1 MTFVRRSTPSQ
12 SLPKNR
18 WAERREDYA
27 LRYVPERY
35 RQWGWASLTGVMV
48 GVATAMFFLA
58 WGGQLITSYG
68 TIDLFYGML
77 FGTVFIGG
85 LAFIFATIASRT
97 GLDSDLITRGAGFG
111 FLGSAITSLIYSF
124 NFLMFFAFEG
134 TIMATAI
141 HSWWPV
147 IPNGLIYIAI
157 GFVFLPLTWWG
168 ITVINWL
175 MWVTI
180 PIYLGLLAW
189 AIILAATNGVHVS
202 FWSYQPAHPVDT
214 AAGPAILQV
223 LAAVMALI
231 SQATIAADI
240 GRFIPRGKNVRGAIA
255 VGFISQLITFLFLT
269 MLGGWFTLRL
279 GHSTNPGSYLTKLL
293 GIWGVLLVVIT
304 QIRINVSNVYSGS
317 LAYTNFF
324 CRVFHYTPGR
334 HYWVVLTAILGTLL
348 MFGGIFTHLIAVLT
362 FEGVFVMAWVMTIVA
377 DITINKLIL
386 GVSPKKYLYKRAQL
400 YRFNPVGVG
409 AMLLALA
416 ISLPFAL
423 GFDGAFGKSLAPFIS
438 GAVAFAFA
446 PIIAVITKG
455 KYYVASTVGRDIIDD
470 DHSYS
475 ARMTCDSGDH
485 DSTTECVKC
494 TDRFDSREFVQCPFL
509 RGPICSVCC
518 SSEARCGEMCK
529 GDALNGR

>member
-1 MTFVRRSTPSQ
+1 MRFDSTQVSEN
-12 SLPKNR
+12 SSRATR

-58 WGGQLITSYG
+58 WGGELITAYG
-68 TIDLFYGML
+68 TTDLLLGML
-77 FGTVFIGG
+77 FGTICIGG

-141 HSWWPV
+141 HAWWPH
-147 IPNGLIYIAI
+147 IPEGLIYVVI
-157 GFVFLPLTWWG
+157 GLVFLPLSWWG
-168 ITVINWL
+168 ITVMNWL
-175 MWVTI
+175 MWATI

-189 AIILAATNGVHVS
+189 AIVLAGTNGAHVS
-202 FWSYQPAHPVDT
+202 FWSYHPLHPVST

-231 SQATIAADI
+231 SQSTIAADI
-240 GRFIPRGKNVRGAIA
+240 GRFIPRGKNIRGAIA
-255 VGFISQLITFLFLT
+255 VGFISQLITFLVLT
-269 MLGGWFTLRL
+269 MLGGWLTLRL
-279 GHSTNPGSYLTKLL
+279 GNSTNPGAYLTKLL
-293 GIWGVLLVVIT
+293 GVWGVTLVIIT
-304 QIRINVSNVYSGS
+304 QLRINVSNVYSGS

-334 HYWVVLTAILGTLL
+334 HYWVVLTAVLGTLL
-348 MFGGIFTHLIAVLT
+348 MFGGIFTHLLTVLT
-362 FEGVFVMAWVMTIVA
+362 FEGVFVTAWIMAIIS
-377 DITINKLIL
+377 DIAINKSIL
-386 GVSPKKYLYKRAQL
+386 GISPKNYLYKRAQL

-409 AMLLALA
+409 ALLIALA

-423 GFDGAFGKSLAPFIS
+423 NAYGAFGKSLAPFIS
-438 GAVAFAFA
+438 GGVSFVLV
-446 PIIAVITKG
+446 PIIALITKG
-455 KYYVASTVGRDIIDD
+455 KFYVAPTAAKEIVADHGTSSAFTIDD
-470 DHSYS
+470 GEPQ
-475 ARMTCDSGDH
+475 SG
-485 DSTTECVKC
+485 TAKCIKC
-494 TDRFDSREFVQCPFL
+494 TKLFDSREFVSCPFL
-509 RGPICSVCC
+509 RGHLCSVCC
-518 SSEARCGEMCK
+518 SSEPDCGDMCK
-529 GDALNGR
+529 GSALAAY